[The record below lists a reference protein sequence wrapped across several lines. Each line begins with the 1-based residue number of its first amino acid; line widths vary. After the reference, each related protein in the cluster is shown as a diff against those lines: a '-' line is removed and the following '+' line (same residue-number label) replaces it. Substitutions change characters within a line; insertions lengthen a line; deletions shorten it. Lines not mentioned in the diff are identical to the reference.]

1 MYHCVNTVVY
11 MGARAKTAKP
21 VEVAALYDAL
31 LSLKD
36 REEAAAFLR
45 DLCTLPEINALAER
59 FQVAR
64 LLAKDMSY
72 RDVADK
78 TGASTTTVTRV
89 SHWLSHGQGGYRTVI
104 ERLKK

>member
-1 MYHCVNTVVY
+1 

-21 VEVAALYDAL
+21 VETAALHDAL

-36 REEAAAFLR
+36 RTEAAAFLR

-59 FQVAR
+59 YAVAR

-89 SHWLSHGQGGYRTVI
+89 AHWLTHGQGGYRTAI
-104 ERLKK
+104 ARIKK

>member
-1 MYHCVNTVVY
+1 MP
-11 MGARAKTAKP
+11 RANKTNQRTNQVDKT
-21 VEVAALYDAL
+21 ALYDAV
-31 LSLKD
+31 LSLKT
-36 REEAAAFLR
+36 REEVANFMR
-45 DLCTLPEINALAER
+45 DLCTLSEIDALAER
-59 FQVAR
+59 YAVAR

-89 SHWLSHGQGGYRTVI
+89 AHWLNHGQGGYRTVI

>member
-1 MYHCVNTVVY
+1 MPNMVTK
-11 MGARAKTAKP
+11 KTSPIDKT
-21 VEVAALYDAL
+21 ALYDAVL
-31 LSLKD
+31 ALKT
-36 REEAAAFLR
+36 REEAAGFIR
-45 DLCTLPEINALAER
+45 DLCTLSEIDALAER
-59 FQVAR
+59 YAVAR

-89 SHWLSHGQGGYRTVI
+89 AHWLNHGQGGYRTVI